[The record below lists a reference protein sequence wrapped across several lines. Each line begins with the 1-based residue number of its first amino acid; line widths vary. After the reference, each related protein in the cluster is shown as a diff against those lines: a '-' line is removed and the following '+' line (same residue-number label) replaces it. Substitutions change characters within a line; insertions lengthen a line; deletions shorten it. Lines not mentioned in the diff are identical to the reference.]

1 MYHLSL
7 IKTFEFVQRI
17 FVNNELF
24 VIKKF
29 YKKYVN
35 QVVSCTLLKYPSPE
49 RSDVA
54 TVTLSDLV
62 CLQDGEFLN
71 DNIIS
76 FYLK

>member
-7 IKTFEFVQRI
+7 IKTFELVQRI

-49 RSDVA
+49 HSDVA
-54 TVTLSDLV
+54 TITLSDLV

>member
-1 MYHLSL
+1 MNLS
-7 IKTFEFVQRI
+7 KTFEFVQRL
-17 FVNNELF
+17 FPNNELPE
-24 VIKKF
+24 IRKF
-29 YKKYVN
+29 YRKYVN
-35 QVVSCTLLKYPSPE
+35 QVVSKTLLKFPSSE
-49 RSDVA
+49 QSDVA